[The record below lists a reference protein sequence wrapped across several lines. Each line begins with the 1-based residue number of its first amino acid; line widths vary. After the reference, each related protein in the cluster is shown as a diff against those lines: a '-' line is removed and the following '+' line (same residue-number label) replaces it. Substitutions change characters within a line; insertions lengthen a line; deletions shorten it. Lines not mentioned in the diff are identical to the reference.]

1 MLAFAVTTIT
11 IALVLYTIGVW
22 AERLSKRLKWW
33 HLAFF
38 YGGLVFDTIGTE
50 RMSQIAGGFDLSPHG
65 MTGLAALILMFVHAV
80 WATITLIRK
89 RENELESF
97 HRFSI
102 VVWAIWLI
110 PYTFGALLNSGL
122 LG

>member
-1 MLAFAVTTIT
+1 MT
-11 IALVLYTIGVW
+11 
-22 AERLSKRLKWW
+22 KRCYAR

-50 RMSQIAGGFDLSPHG
+50 RMSQIAGGFDLSLHAI
-65 MTGLAALILMFVHAV
+65 TGLAALILMFVHAV
-80 WATITLIRK
+80 WATITLIRG
-89 RENELESF
+89 REHELESF

-102 VVWAIWLI
+102 IVWAIWLI
-110 PYTFGALLNSGL
+110 PYTLGALLNIGL